1 MDNIQSVHK
10 LRHVYSVTLF
20 LLFVSKILA
29 FNFMLMSVKYS
40 VQIFSICSLQVGS
53 LYRSIKQLCR
63 MFQFSSVNTCICTFL
78 DISTTRPNCN
88 SELEK
93 IF

>member
-10 LRHVYSVTLF
+10 LRHVYSVILF

-29 FNFMLMSVKYS
+29 FNFMLMSVKYG

-53 LYRSIKQLCR
+53 
-63 MFQFSSVNTCICTFL
+63 
-78 DISTTRPNCN
+78 
-88 SELEK
+88 
-93 IF
+93 